1 MHVYDDEDNVPL
13 RDETERE
20 YVGIINDVIFRE
32 TGECVV
38 IRCLGE

>member
-20 YVGIINDVIFRE
+20 YVGIINDVLFRE
-32 TGECVV
+32 TGACVV
-38 IRCLGE
+38 VRCRDD